1 MEEFTVGYLCS
12 VVQEKCG
19 IPGCMLR
26 LFHEGKLLRNNS
38 ALNLLPDD
46 ANITVLLKNSLCGG
60 SKECDICGN
69 DATYECQECCQ
80 YFCEGCCQRFHQ
92 HSKRNHHMPKR
103 VQLVDDSGIE
113 VSQFSSN
120 DLTVQSNDDCCSN
133 DDYFNDEEVFTQAMM
148 IATLAEKFGMTEFKP
163 FQKEII
169 KNLLAKRDC
178 LVIEPTGSGKSLCFQ
193 YTAVYQKQ
201 ISLIITPTISLM
213 QDQVTNAVKRG
224 LNAAYLESAQMD
236 KTIEQKSFNPK
247 EKIDLIYVTPEWITK
262 DENLDKVLKLI
273 RSERLALIAF
283 DEAHLYH
290 YWQEFRPAYKELKYL
305 KEKIINVP
313 LLALTATATP
323 QVKQSILEVL
333 RHPYISESSINRSNI
348 YLACEESPL
357 DNEFNCFATRVLEI
371 VGNDCA
377 VIYIDFI
384 NSIGPIVNQLYN
396 LHSKNSGSFQQFL
409 TLHTLCVQTQF
420 TKIVKLP
427 VF

>member
-1 MEEFTVGYLCS
+1 
-12 VVQEKCG
+12 
-19 IPGCMLR
+19 
-26 LFHEGKLLRNNS
+26 
-38 ALNLLPDD
+38 
-46 ANITVLLKNSLCGG
+46 
-60 SKECDICGN
+60 
-69 DATYECQECCQ
+69 
-80 YFCEGCCQRFHQ
+80 
-92 HSKRNHHMPKR
+92 
-103 VQLVDDSGIE
+103 
-113 VSQFSSN
+113 
-120 DLTVQSNDDCCSN
+120 
-133 DDYFNDEEVFTQAMM
+133 MM
-148 IATLAEKFGMTEFKP
+148 IATLAEKFSMTEFKP
-163 FQKEII
+163 FQKAVI
-169 KNLLAKRDC
+169 KNLLAKRDY

-201 ISLIITPTISLM
+201 IIITPTISLM
-213 QDQVTNAVKRG
+213 QDQVANAVKRG
-224 LNAAYLESAQMD
+224 LNAAYLGSVQMD

-262 DENLDKVLKLI
+262 DENLDEVLELI

-290 YWQEFRPAYKELKYL
+290 YWQAAYKELKYL

-313 LLALTATATP
+313 GLLALTATATP